1 MAWRVLL
8 WGNGLEHN
16 AVHSQYRRIS
26 YKRKGDDAPPVFGIR
41 LADTRIGE
49 RRRTGAVGVIEGVI
63 SVIGER
69 AETALS
75 GQGGGVIEKV
85 SNIRKVRKTMKKP
98 YAIQKVNDHLG
109 ERLLKGSGR
118 NSNTRFSNINSR
130 YPVWWFTISPQKFGN
145 ELHLLC
151 AKRQG
156 LIWLRLDADAIL
168 NPTDMFSPRSDGDVD
183 VEICCDAS
191 SPRYMHDVRIGG
203 KGYDFRPHIEYEW
216 DED

>member
-1 MAWRVLL
+1 MSAGDCGGGWV
-8 WGNGLEHN
+8 GAASVSNDNGLERN
-16 AVHSQYRRIS
+16 AVHSQCRRIS

-41 LADTRIGE
+41 LADTRIGK
-49 RRRTGAVGVIEGVI
+49 
-63 SVIGER
+63 R

-75 GQGGGVIEKV
+75 ALIEKV
-85 SNIRKVRKTMKKP
+85 NNIRKVRKTMKKP
-98 YAIQKVNDHLG
+98 YATQKVNDHLG

-118 NSNTRFSNINSR
+118 NSNTCFSNINSR

-203 KGYDFRPHIEYEW
+203 KGYDFRPHIAYEW